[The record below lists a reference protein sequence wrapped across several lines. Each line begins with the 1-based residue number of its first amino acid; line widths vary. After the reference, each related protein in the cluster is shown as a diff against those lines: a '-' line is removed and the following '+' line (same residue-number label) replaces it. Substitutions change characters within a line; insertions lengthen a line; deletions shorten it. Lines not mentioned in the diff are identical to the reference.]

1 MKRTIGGDRPPRW
14 GGDVVTF
21 EDMREFLV
29 AYSTYEPQMHIINQD
44 GGGRVLARRRE
55 LVDSTTQLMVADEFY
70 DGKPWV
76 DLSEEEVMQGLMR
89 FAGVDM
95 QQTSDEDFCR
105 QLFRVLKM
113 DASVPVDSRVFMQKR
128 APPKYV
134 AHNGLTEVLRPGGR
148 RCTLKRCKVLVEAIA
163 AGIEPLD
170 FRRKVEKKMRFDL
183 VTLDSEALFSIIAK
197 QQRDQAAIEAND
209 AVRRQKAK
217 RRDARSVA
225 VEGTKPQGS
234 TADDHDS
241 HEKAKAAGVKAEQG
255 RRYDNNECFVCDK
268 HGHQQW
274 DCLQSQCGKAGKGV
288 HGQTHG
294 QTPVQQQQSPS
305 DPTQHSRSKAT
316 GMAPATDTRRS
327 SAYKTASQA
336 VVTEIEPA
344 SPEPSRRNDDDYVHI
359 RVPRERM
366 APVDYGLA
374 ETVQHQVSQSAGPQN
389 AASVLHSVPVQLPA
403 PPSQQSCD
411 DTITILY
418 ARLSVS
424 QPGGSGDTSVDTV

>member
-1 MKRTIGGDRPPRW
+1 MTIGGDRPPRL
-14 GGDVVTF
+14 GDVTF
-21 EDMREFLV
+21 EDIREFLV
-29 AYSTYEPQMHIINQD
+29 AYSGYEQQMHITNQD
-44 GGGRVLARRRE
+44 GGDRVLARRRE
-55 LVDSTTQLMVADEFY
+55 LVDSATQMMVADELY
-70 DGKPWV
+70 DMASPGSASPRRSYCKGLKGLLALICSRRV
-76 DLSEEEVMQGLMR
+76 MRIFAARYSDL
-89 FAGVDM
+89 
-95 QQTSDEDFCR
+95 
-105 QLFRVLKM
+105 LKM